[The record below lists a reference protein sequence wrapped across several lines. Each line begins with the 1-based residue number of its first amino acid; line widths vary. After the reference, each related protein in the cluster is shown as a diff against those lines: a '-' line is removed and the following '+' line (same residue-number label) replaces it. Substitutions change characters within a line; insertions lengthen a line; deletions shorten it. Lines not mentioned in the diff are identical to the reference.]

1 MSVDI
6 NGINSGQIN
15 PQRNGNRAEQSNGKA
30 VSTPTPQ
37 EQAKVAASTPN
48 ASENVSLSSRAKGL
62 KQTEQRLK
70 EYPEVDDTK
79 VDAIRTALQNGSFK
93 VDAQKLAQKMLEN
106 DNSIFG

>member
-1 MSVDI
+1 MAVDI
-6 NGINSGQIN
+6 NGINSGQVN
-15 PQRNGNRAEQSNGKA
+15 PQRNNRTEQGGKA
-30 VSTPTPQ
+30 PATPTAQ
-37 EQAKVAASTPN
+37 EQATAAASTAS

-70 EYPEVDDTK
+70 DYPDVDDAK
-79 VDAIRTALQNGSFK
+79 VDAIRAALQNGSFK